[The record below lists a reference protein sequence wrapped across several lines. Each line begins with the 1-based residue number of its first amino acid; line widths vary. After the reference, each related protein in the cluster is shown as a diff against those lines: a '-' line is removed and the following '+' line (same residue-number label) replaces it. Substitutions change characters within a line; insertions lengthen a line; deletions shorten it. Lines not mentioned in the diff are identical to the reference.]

1 MPKRHLVVLF
11 LALIVASACY
21 QAAARNRLASLL
33 TNATDLMI
41 HEGYYP
47 VDEDQLLVS
56 AMQGMLKN
64 VDPFSE
70 FQYGDRAIERE
81 EHLNQ
86 AYAGLGI
93 RIRRDPK
100 SRLIRIVKPMY
111 GSPAEK
117 AGLLAGDQIVRIDGD
132 SVAELPDSDDIEQRL
147 KGPEGTTVELEI
159 LRPREGT
166 DPETLQVTVQRQVIP
181 TPSVVGDIPDQ
192 NGSWNFYLEEHP
204 EIGYVRI
211 LQFGMRTSQELR
223 AALQAIDGKVKYLIL
238 DLRENPGGLL
248 PAAVEVSDQFISRPQ
263 EVIVNIK
270 DRQGLLQES
279 FVSTAGKTLSSN
291 IPIVVLVNQNSASA
305 SEIVS
310 ACLQD
315 HGLATIAG
323 QRSFG
328 KGTVQTQFSLPR
340 PNTLLTLTTASY
352 WRPSGRNIHR
362 LRWRSNSPTAP
373 PESTGQEDWG
383 VSPDPS
389 LAVPLNLR
397 DSTVLAFLYEN
408 RYYGIP
414 ESDIDPA
421 IKKALDRIGSGTAPS
436 AINPDLGVVRREDT
450 DGTPPPELDEE
461 TPPADNV
468 LDTAIEDS
476 DRVEQQQRI
485 GNQIQWDDQ
494 RLLHYRDPQ
503 MLRVIEW
510 LTGKTV
516 AAEPEENED
525 SIPANSQ

>member
-21 QAAARNRLASLL
+21 QVAARNRLASLL
-33 TNATDLMI
+33 TNATDLMVN
-41 HEGYYP
+41 EGYYP
-47 VDEDQLLVS
+47 VEEDQLLVS

-93 RIRRDPK
+93 RIRRDPET
-100 SRLIRIVKPMY
+100 RLIRIVKPMF

-117 AGLLAGDQIVRIDGD
+117 AGLQAGDHIAKIDGTP
-132 SVAELPDSDDIEQRL
+132 VAQLPDSEDIEQRL
-147 KGPEGTTVELEI
+147 KGPEGTTVDLEI
-159 LRPREGT
+159 QRPREGT
-166 DPETLQVTVQRQVIP
+166 DPQILKVTVQRQVIP
-181 TPSVVGDIPDQ
+181 TPSVVGDVPNQ
-192 NGSWNFYLEEHP
+192 NGSWNFFLEEFP
-204 EIGYVRI
+204 EIGYIRI
-211 LQFGMRTSQELR
+211 LQFGMRTSDELR
-223 AALQAIDGKVKYLIL
+223 TALQAIDGKVRYLIL

-248 PAAVEVSDQFISRPQ
+248 PAAVEVSDQFIARPQ

-279 FVSTAGKTLSSN
+279 FVSTAGKTMSKD
-291 IPIVVLVNQNSASA
+291 IPMVVLVNQNSASA

-315 HGLATIAG
+315 HGVATVAG

-340 PNTLLTLTTASY
+340 PNALLTLTTASY
-352 WRPSGRNIHR
+352 WRPSGKNIHR

-373 PESTGQEDWG
+373 PDRLDKQDWG

-421 IKKALDRIGSGTAPS
+421 IKNALDRIGSGQAPS
-436 AINPDLGVVRREDT
+436 AIHPDLGVVRREDS
-450 DGTPPPELDEE
+450 DGTPPPDLDEE
-461 TPPADNV
+461 TPPADAV
-468 LDTAIEDS
+468 LDTAIEES
-476 DRVEQQQRI
+476 ERVEQQQRI
-485 GNQIQWDDQ
+485 GNQIQWDDS
-494 RLLHYRDPQ
+494 RPLHYRDPQ

-510 LTGKTV
+510 LTGQTV
-516 AAEPEENED
+516 DAEPEQ
-525 SIPANSQ
+525 P